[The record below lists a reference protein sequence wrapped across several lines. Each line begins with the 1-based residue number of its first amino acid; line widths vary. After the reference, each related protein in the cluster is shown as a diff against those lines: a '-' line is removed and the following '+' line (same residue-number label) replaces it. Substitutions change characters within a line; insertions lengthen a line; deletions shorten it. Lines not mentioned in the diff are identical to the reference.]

1 MEISRND
8 FFALIDSLGEQLYV
22 AADALEVARREMG
35 IIDDIAEHSDVIEA
49 DRVPMRQAINSL
61 QGAAVNFVS
70 AGEAIKEVIGYL
82 TKGFRRGQRLSGSES
97 ISKDLRKDLE
107 KMAGGMSNIS
117 IGSINMAGIV
127 RRGIDKGDQSEEVL
141 FLLGDMAKWL
151 AEFQGELEGLGSM
164 FSDVRWDYEQI
175 AKAEEDAAIRDR
187 HR

>member
-1 MEISRND
+1 
-8 FFALIDSLGEQLYV
+8 
-22 AADALEVARREMG
+22 
-35 IIDDIAEHSDVIEA
+35 
-49 DRVPMRQAINSL
+49 
-61 QGAAVNFVS
+61 
-70 AGEAIKEVIGYL
+70 
-82 TKGFRRGQRLSGSES
+82 
-97 ISKDLRKDLE
+97 
-107 KMAGGMSNIS
+107 MAGGMSNIS

-175 AKAEEDAAIRDR
+175 AKVEEDAEIRDR